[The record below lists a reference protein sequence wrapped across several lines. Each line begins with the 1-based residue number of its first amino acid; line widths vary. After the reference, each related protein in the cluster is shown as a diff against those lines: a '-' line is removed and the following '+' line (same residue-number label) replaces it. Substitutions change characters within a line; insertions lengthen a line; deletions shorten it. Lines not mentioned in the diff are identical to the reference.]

1 MTIRILLNLPQSPG
15 NGISETLN
23 LKISLS
29 APPPNRKGFPT
40 ALHIHTRISEHKGVS
55 PLTEKK
61 RSVSTM
67 PGILAHILTTKRQ
80 ISPSDFKI
88 LSTAT
93 SEADLLIR
101 ERLFISQLNPIL
113 NANNRST
120 PLDLF

>member
-1 MTIRILLNLPQSPG
+1 M
-15 NGISETLN
+15 
-23 LKISLS
+23 
-29 APPPNRKGFPT
+29 
-40 ALHIHTRISEHKGVS
+40 RISEHMGVS
-55 PLTEKK
+55 PLTRKK

-67 PGILAHILTTKRQ
+67 SGILAHIHTTKHQ

-101 ERLFISQLNPIL
+101 ESLFISKLNPIL
-113 NANNRST
+113 NANIRST